1 MDTGKRIR
9 TAVLAAI
16 VAVSM
21 LVPQVS
27 FAAAADDGDELP
39 DQAGYTQSLW
49 KWTFSGTSGGTWQ
62 NAVTP
67 PALINGSIYVAA
79 GDRVYKL
86 DAETGEQEAKSPDLG
101 TAPAFGYATQP
112 VTSDSDGNI
121 YTTTQQTENGVTTT
135 HVVKLTSDLSSI
147 SWTSSEGITG
157 QNISPVTYINGRI
170 YTGTFT
176 NTSGGTYQCI
186 DAESGDT
193 VWTVK
198 NDGGFYWCGAAEVND
213 SQVVFGSEDG
223 TVYSVSETAD
233 SADDIETLTLEGSIV
248 RSTPAVSGSNVY
260 ITTKSETATANIY
273 RLSVGDDGSL
283 TQDAAASFGDSV
295 NTPVI
300 CDGYVFAGNSDG
312 EVAVFDSDL
321 NKKASAS
328 APASVQ
334 GEMLVSGGSGSGYSA
349 YVTYN
354 AKPGGIGLVKFSAD
368 LSDAEYSSLYNPLE
382 SQYCISPVISGNG
395 VLYYKNDSN
404 TIFAVKTGDPD
415 RSLLKNLKAASL
427 SYKSIRIYWTKRDNV
442 SRYDIYR
449 STSKTGKYTKV
460 KSLSGTS
467 GLFTDTNVT
476 CGRAYY
482 YKVRAQLI
490 SGKYTSMT
498 GPVSAVPVVAA
509 PKLYA
514 YAGTASVTLKWS
526 KAYGASGYRVFR
538 STSRSGKYSCVC
550 TTKSNTW
557 KNSKLSR
564 RKIYYYKVR
573 PYRMVGKKRIY
584 GKWSNVAYKKT
595 K

>member
-9 TAVLAAI
+9 TAVLAAV

-27 FAAAADDGDELP
+27 FAAVAEDGTGLP

-49 KWTFSGTSGGTWQ
+49 KRTFSGTSGGTWQ

-86 DAETGEQEAKSPDLG
+86 NAETGKQEAQSPDLG
-101 TAPAFGYATQP
+101 KSPAFGYATQP

-121 YTTTQQTENGVTTT
+121 YTTTQQTVSGVTTT
-135 HVVKLTSDLSSI
+135 KAVKLTSDLSSI
-147 SWTSSEGITG
+147 SWTSDGITG

-186 DAESGDT
+186 DAENGQT
-193 VWTVK
+193 KWIVE
-198 NDGGFYWCGAAEVND
+198 NDGGFYWCGAAEVNGR
-213 SQVVFGSEDG
+213 VVFGSDDG
-223 TVYSVSETAD
+223 TVYSVSETAEN
-233 SADDIETLTLEGSIV
+233 ADDIKTLTLEDSIV
-248 RSTPAVSGSNVY
+248 RSTPAVSGSYVY

-334 GEMLVSGGSGSGYSA
+334 GEMLVSGGSDSGFSA

-354 AKPGGIGLVKFSAD
+354 AKPGGIGLVRFSAD
-368 LSDAEYSSLYNPLE
+368 LSDAEYSSMYTPLE
-382 SQYCISPVISGNG
+382 SQYCISPVVSGDG

-404 TIFAVKTGDPD
+404 TIFAVKKGDPD
-415 RSLLKNLKAASL
+415 RSLLKNLKATSL
-427 SYKSIRIYWTKRDNV
+427 SYKSIRLYWTKRDNV
-442 SRYDIYR
+442 LRYDIYR

-498 GPVSAVPVVAA
+498 GPVSVVPVVAA

-514 YAGTASVTLKWS
+514 YAGTASVTLKWTR
-526 KAYGASGYRVFR
+526 AYGASGYRVFR
-538 STSRSGKYSCVC
+538 STSRNGKYSCVC
-550 TTKSNTW
+550 TTKSNKW
-557 KNSKLSR
+557 KNSKLAR
-564 RKIYYYKVR
+564 KKIYYYKVK
-573 PYRMVGKKRIY
+573 PYRMVGKKRVY
-584 GKWSNVAYKKT
+584 GKWSNVTYKKT